1 MNQIRVIIASLVNGT
16 DKRKI
21 EFAEMRI
28 SKSATCHIRGAQVI
42 NEDTYKELRGFLIY
56 V

>member
-1 MNQIRVIIASLVNGT
+1 MNQIRVIIESPVNGT

-28 SKSATCHIRGAQVI
+28 SKPATCHSCRGQVI
-42 NEDTYKELRGFLIY
+42 NEDIHKEVSGFLM
-56 V
+56 

>member
-1 MNQIRVIIASLVNGT
+1 MNQIHVIIANPVNET

-28 SKSATCHIRGAQVI
+28 SKPATCHSRRGQVI
-42 NEDTYKELRGFLIY
+42 NEDIHTEVSGFLM
-56 V
+56 

>member
-1 MNQIRVIIASLVNGT
+1 MNQISVIIANPVNGT

-28 SKSATCHIRGAQVI
+28 SKPAICHCRRGQVI
-42 NEDTYKELRGFLIY
+42 NEDIRKELSGFLM
-56 V
+56 